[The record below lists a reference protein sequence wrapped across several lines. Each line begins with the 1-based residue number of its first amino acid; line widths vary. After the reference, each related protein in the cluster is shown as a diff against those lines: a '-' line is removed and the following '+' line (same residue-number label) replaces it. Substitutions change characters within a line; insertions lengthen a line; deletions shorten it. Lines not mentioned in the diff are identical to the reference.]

1 MPVFGWQPSW
11 RLRLL
16 LSWTSVTFVA
26 GWLPFVRGP
35 FDGATYEWGT
45 SYFGRAFGG
54 AGAGGDY
61 WLAAVKV
68 GFALLLLVLGW
79 RGARTPFPQLIVGW
93 QAFGLADALH
103 EAITSE
109 DPLRI
114 RGDTLGMD
122 VSLAWVAPTLYAA
135 ALVLAIVWFR
145 RERANRLERDPGWPR
160 ANWAWLAALAALLP
174 LQFLLLQGG
183 GPGSGRDQIG
193 VVLTIA
199 QWFLLPL
206 ALRVRSS

>member
-1 MPVFGWQPSW
+1 MA
-11 RLRLL
+11 
-16 LSWTSVTFVA
+16 FVA
-26 GWLPFVRGP
+26 GWLPVVRGP

-54 AGAGGDY
+54 AGLGGDY

-68 GFALLLLVLGW
+68 GFALVLLVLGW

-93 QAFGLADALH
+93 QAFGFADALH

-122 VSLAWVAPTLYAA
+122 ISLAWVAPALYAA
-135 ALVLAIVWFR
+135 ALLLSLHWYS
-145 RERANRLERDPGWPR
+145 RERANLLVRDPGWTR
-160 ANWAWLAALAALLP
+160 ANWTWLAVLAALLP
-174 LQFLLLQGG
+174 IQYFLLHTGE
-183 GPGSGRDQIG
+183 PGSGRDQIG